1 MFTWKIAIIKVAKT
15 KTDLNKFTK
24 KRWGLV
30 KIIAE
35 TEVVMASIIIKIKES
50 ISSIDKD

>member
-1 MFTWKIAIIKVAKT
+1 
-15 KTDLNKFTK
+15 
-24 KRWGLV
+24 LV

-35 TEVVMASIIIKIKES
+35 TEVVMASIIRKIKKS